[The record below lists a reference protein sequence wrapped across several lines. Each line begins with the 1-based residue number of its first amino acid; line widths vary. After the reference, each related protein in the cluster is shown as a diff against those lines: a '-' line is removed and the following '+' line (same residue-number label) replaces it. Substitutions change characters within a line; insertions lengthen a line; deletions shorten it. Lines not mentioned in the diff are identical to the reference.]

1 MNMHTALSESLFSS
15 LGKIARERKPF
26 ATTQHIPLAYAYL
39 CQDCNSVG
47 NCAEKCP
54 ACASEVLM
62 CLAGVLNR
70 ESGVNVRPPICEIH
84 SMYSQVA

>member
-1 MNMHTALSESLFSS
+1 MHTAFSGS
-15 LGKIARERKPF
+15 FFSRSGKTANERKPF
-26 ATTQHIPLAYAYL
+26 ANMQHIPLGYAYL
-39 CQDCNSVG
+39 CQDCNAVG

-70 ESGVNVRPPICEIH
+70 EVGADVGPSYVSNSIGSH
-84 SMYSQVA
+84 AA